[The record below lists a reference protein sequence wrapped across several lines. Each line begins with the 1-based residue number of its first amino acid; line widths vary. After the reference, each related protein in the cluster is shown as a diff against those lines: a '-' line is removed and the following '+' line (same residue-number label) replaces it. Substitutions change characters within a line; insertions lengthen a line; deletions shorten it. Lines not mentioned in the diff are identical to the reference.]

1 MNVFILGVAHKGG
14 SSLLA
19 SPYMEKELRLLGITP
34 TVMAVSDET
43 QLTMAIQRIVL
54 LGGLILTPLTGKP
67 NIDRLLSDSMA
78 KACGLPLELEEQVF
92 EQMAQR
98 NVKLT
103 REEAAQFATLP
114 KGAQVYALHDNGYPA
129 YQVDGENIHAI
140 VLPADPAEQSAVFL
154 NTVFPTFAQQPKYPC
169 ASHVIRVMDLS
180 LSEVESALTDILSTE
195 NPCTAVY
202 PGKDEVVVRVSVRA
216 QGQQEAISAC
226 QSAAKTVLER
236 LGSYVYGM
244 DVPNIERALL
254 QRLEKQ
260 KLHLALAESGSSRRG
275 ELRLIKCKKAD
286 SVELHF
292 PKENSAAA
300 EEAAKQY
307 GSVSPQA
314 AVAMAASIAAADCI
328 GVAITMPTAREKAA
342 HAYVAASFAGH
353 SLQQEISLS
362 GFKTVQQ
369 LANACVS
376 HALNLARKFADAH
389 PSLPKGAA
397 AAFGAEAALSGV
409 QEAAEEAV
417 SEKKSLPKRILGAIF
432 PTKEDPTKEKFR
444 KLGLILCICV
454 FCGSVGYLLDHRQQG
469 INALE
474 TNKELGTMKEDF
486 QAGKLDNYEIDQ
498 EKLEAVALEVLDE
511 YKPFVA
517 MNEDMRGWIEI
528 EGTNLG
534 YPVVQA
540 DDNDFYLRRNFKGED
555 DYYGIPFLDHE
566 CTIATETEATSD
578 NLIIYG
584 HNIGNDGLMFNPLSY
599 YKQLAYYKEH
609 PIIRFDSIYKQQEYK
624 IIGVMIV
631 NAQPE
636 QDKGNVFRYWTEVN
650 FDSDEAFNAYV
661 DEVRRRSLWDI
672 DVDTQPGDKL
682 LTLSTCCYDFRPEA
696 RCVVVARA
704 IREGE
709 DRAVNT
715 DNAKRNNDVYLP
727 QAYYDAV
734 NERTKYGFVKSLRI
748 EGKNNYVVDMGETI
762 QLKAIVSPS
771 DAPINTCKWE
781 TSNAAVATVTQNG
794 LVTAIAPGEATITAA
809 ADDGGYADN
818 VKVVVRSEGDL
829 GGIYFPSNNYT
840 VALGQTLKLDVTIE
854 GEAEE
859 IDLKWSVSSTDVE
872 AYGDE
877 NEPQRIYVTG
887 MQVTETPVKVTVT
900 DAISGLSASC
910 YVSVMNTGVEVSVP
924 KEMSLPAKTEA
935 YLNLQVTP
943 AEAAGLAA
951 SALQYKL
958 SENITISDPAY
969 KDGIVTYIV
978 SIDDEVGAEGRIR
991 FYLYDEMIGS
1001 CTITVVRGSAGENT
1015 EDPIDPD
1022 EPLAPPSG
1030 EDTEDFNIISPS
1042 GDVLDGG
1049 SYTLDTS
1056 IKKVQLD
1063 IEGAYAD
1070 DCEWSSSNKSV
1081 ATVSSVG
1088 VMRIRGVGTTT
1099 ITVIGPDDEIA
1110 QFTLTI
1116 EYAEGDEPAEETPSE
1131 EETPPEEETPSDEG
1145 SEGPSRDEDE
1155 DEELPPEYEI
1165 VYEDEEDE

>member
-34 TVMAVSDET
+34 TVMVVSDET
-43 QLTMAIQRIVL
+43 QLTMAIQRIML
-54 LGGLILTPLTGKP
+54 LGGLILTPLTGKA

-78 KACGLPLELEEQVF
+78 KACGLPLELDEQVF

-114 KGAQVYALHDNGYPA
+114 KGAQVYAIHDNGYPA
-129 YQVDGENIHAI
+129 YQADGENIHVI
-140 VLPADPAEQSAVFL
+140 VLPADPAEQSGVFL

-169 ASHVIRVMDLS
+169 ASHSIRVMDLS
-180 LSEVESALTDILSTE
+180 LGEVESALSDALSTE

-202 PGKDEVVVRVSVRA
+202 PGRDEVVVRVSVRA
-216 QGQQEAISAC
+216 QAQQEAVSAC

-236 LGSYVYGM
+236 LGSYVYGV

-292 PKENSAAA
+292 PKENSAAV

-307 GSVSPQA
+307 GSVSAQTA
-314 AVAMAASIAAADCI
+314 AAMAASVSAADRI

-342 HAYVAASFAGH
+342 CAYVAASFSGH
-353 SLQQEISLS
+353 SLQQEIPLS

-369 LANACVS
+369 LANACIS

-397 AAFGAEAALSGV
+397 AAFGGETAAV
-409 QEAAEEAV
+409 AQEASEEAV
-417 SEKKSLPKRILGAIF
+417 SEQKSLPKRILGAIF
-432 PTKEDPTKEKFR
+432 PTKEDPTREKLR
-444 KLGLILCICV
+444 KLGLILCLCV
-454 FCGSVGYLLDHRQQG
+454 FCGSVAYLLDHRQQG

-474 TNKELGTMKEDF
+474 TNKELSTMKEDF
-486 QAGKLDNYEIDQ
+486 QAGNLGDYNIDQ
-498 EKLEAVALEVLDE
+498 EKLDAVALEVLDE

-517 MNEDMRGWIEI
+517 LNEDMRGWIEI

-540 DDNDFYLRRNFKGED
+540 DDNDFYLRRNFEGED

-566 CTIATETEATSD
+566 CTIATATEETSD

-599 YKQLAYYKEH
+599 YKQLDYYKEH
-609 PIIRFDSIYKQQEYK
+609 PIVRFDSIYQEQEYK
-624 IIGVMIV
+624 IIGVMIL

-636 QDKGNVFRYWTEVN
+636 QDNGKVFRYWTMTD
-650 FDSDEAFNAYV
+650 FDSDEELNAYV
-661 DEVRRRSLWDI
+661 EEVRRRSLWDI
-672 DVDTQPGDKL
+672 DVDVQPGDKL

-696 RCVVVARA
+696 RCVIVARA

-709 DRAVNT
+709 DRSVNT

-734 NERTKYGFVKSLRI
+734 NERTKYGFVESLRI

-771 DAPINTCKWE
+771 DAPITTCKWE
-781 TSNAAVATVTQNG
+781 TSNSAVATVDQNG

-818 VKVVVRSEGDL
+818 VKVVVRSNGDL
-829 GGIYFPSNNYT
+829 GGIYFPSSEYT
-840 VALGQTLKLDVTIE
+840 VALGQTLKLEVLID

-859 IDLKWSVSSTDVE
+859 IDLNWSISSAAVD
-872 AYGDE
+872 AYVDE
-877 NEPQRIYVTG
+877 DNPQLIRVTG
-887 MQVTETPVKVTVT
+887 VQVTDTPVKVTVT
-900 DAISGLSASC
+900 DSISGLSASC
-910 YVSVMNTGVEVSVP
+910 SVSVMDVGVEVSVP
-924 KEMSLPAKTEA
+924 KEMSLPANTEA

-943 AEAAGLAA
+943 AEAAGAAA
-951 SALQYKL
+951 SALQYKV
-958 SENITISDPAY
+958 SENITLSDPNY
-969 KDGIVTYIV
+969 KDGVVTYIV
-978 SIDDEVGAEGRIR
+978 SIDDEVGADGKIR

-1056 IKKVQLD
+1056 LKKVQLD
-1063 IEGAYAD
+1063 IEGADAD
-1070 DCEWSSSNKSV
+1070 DCEWSSSDSSV

-1088 VMRIRGVGTTT
+1088 VMRIRGVGTTV
-1099 ITVIGPDDEIA
+1099 ITVIGPDDQVA

-1116 EYAEGDEPAEETPSE
+1116 EYAESDEPAEEEEAPSEE
-1131 EETPPEEETPSDEG
+1131 EETPPKEETPPDE
-1145 SEGPSRDEDE
+1145 E
-1155 DEELPPEYEI
+1155 DEELPPEQEI
-1165 VYEDEEDE
+1165 VYDEEE